1 MLVRDVEIF
10 LKKKKKRDVNIVMND
25 ITFLEGEKQRLI
37 YYIKKQVT
45 PQDENFWIF
54 NFYRLVLEYKKILT
68 CWKFFEYKKLIPIN
82 DFLSYFFACPRQLHF
97 VMLSLRF

>member
-37 YYIKKQVT
+37 YYIKK
-45 PQDENFWIF
+45 
-54 NFYRLVLEYKKILT
+54 
-68 CWKFFEYKKLIPIN
+68 
-82 DFLSYFFACPRQLHF
+82 
-97 VMLSLRF
+97 